1 MTGERTPNTADSP
14 GSWILKEIALN
25 FENRRSLNYSMRIS
39 RWFVTI
45 ALFTAPLFAQTST
58 SPSDAELRASADT
71 MLASPKVKA
80 TFANVDA
87 NRDPIL
93 REWITLTEINSPS
106 GHEQQ
111 RAAYILELLRKLK
124 LDVVRQDAI
133 GNIIAVRKGTVGGPA
148 VVVDAH
154 LDTVFQPGQTIKVA
168 IKDGRAYA
176 PGIGDDTRNLEALV
190 SIIRALNA
198 ANVRTKRD
206 LWFTFTVQEETTMNG
221 VAALLA
227 ENKNSIG
234 DFIALDGGYEG
245 FTYGGTAIY
254 WYKHH
259 ILGPGGHTK
268 SDTPP
273 YSASLPLARAI
284 ARIYELKV
292 PKDPPTYLNIGMLG
306 GSEVTN
312 AKASDAWMSLDL
324 RSTNDGVVKDL
335 EQQIAAILKEEA
347 DRVGMTVKTEVVSN
361 TPAAQIPGHR
371 NSYLVRMT
379 EAVYH
384 AMGYMNPPITDAA
397 TNHSNNALREGIP
410 SISTGSGACEGSHS
424 LRENCEIDSFYS
436 GIKKSMA
443 IALAIAGVEVN

>member
-1 MTGERTPNTADSP
+1 M
-14 GSWILKEIALN
+14 KIARCFAAITLSA
-25 FENRRSLNYSMRIS
+25 FLS
-39 RWFVTI
+39 
-45 ALFTAPLFAQTST
+45 AQTS
-58 SPSDAELRASADT
+58 SSSSDAELRAAADT

-80 TFANVDA
+80 AFANIDA
-87 NRDPIL
+87 NRDSIL
-93 REWITLTEINSPS
+93 REWIAITEINSPS
-106 GHEQQ
+106 AHEQQ
-111 RAAYILELLRKLK
+111 RAAYVLEQLRKLK
-124 LDVVRQDAI
+124 LDVVRQDPI

-154 LDTVFQPGQTIKVA
+154 LDTVFQPGQIIKA
-168 IKDGRAYA
+168 EIKSGRIYA
-176 PGIGDDTRNLEALV
+176 PGIGDDTRNVEAML

-221 VAALLA
+221 VTALLA
-227 ENKNSIG
+227 ENRKNIG
-234 DFIALDGGYEG
+234 EFIALDGGYEG

-254 WYKHH
+254 WYRHH

-292 PKDPPTYLNIGMLG
+292 PNDPPTYLNIGMLG

-324 RSTNDGVVKDL
+324 RSTDDAVVRDL
-335 EQQIAAILKEEA
+335 EQKISAILKEEA
-347 DRVGMTVKTEVVSN
+347 DRVGMAVKTEVVSN
-361 TPAAQIPGHR
+361 TPAAQIQGHR

-384 AMGYMNPPITDAA
+384 AMGYLNPPITDAA

-410 SISTGSGACEGSHS
+410 AISTGSGPCEGSHS
-424 LRENCEIDSFYS
+424 VRENCEIEPFYS

-443 IALAIAGVEVN
+443 IALAIAGVEAK